1 MIELVPWLSKP
12 AAGSSKQE
20 LPSQVGNWRL
30 FLLAAADELYFL
42 VWVCSALLFFAQKA
56 DKGAITI
63 IEINLER

>member
-30 FLLAAADELYFL
+30 FLLAAADELL
-42 VWVCSALLFFAQKA
+42 TASSTA
-56 DKGAITI
+56 DDQRLP
-63 IEINLER
+63 EH